1 MYEIRIIKNGELVW
15 MIRTYTYVLAA
26 TDPDTH
32 DPITKKD
39 GDAALTIF
47 LDMVLFAEA
56 VGYLEKRARLRARQ
70 PAPGAPEPPPP
81 PS

>member
-47 LDMVLFAEA
+47 LDMCLFASA
-56 VGYLEKRARLRARQ
+56 VGYLERTSRHRR
-70 PAPGAPEPPPP
+70 PITSPGAPDKPPPP
-81 PS
+81 P